1 MHLQFFRKYCKKRI
15 KRRVI
20 WLCHEWRV
28 LVALDRFMAA
38 RSIQDDRNG
47 RGKGAF
53 CPVYGGSNISQR
65 DTRSRWG
72 RDLVNSLILNEILPD
87 YETSLQC
94 CRKGL
99 SVTLLST
106 GAASSSRSTWVK
118 PDKFGPP
125 LPSPLW
131 PLLLDTC
138 GQWLGT
144 LGSYWWSWW
153 HFYILWDLYFEWIY
167 QRVCSHCCCQ
177 CLLTCRCCCCKF
189 LTVDF
194 CTLFIWVKV
203 WDSGWSI
210 YTYAKQISDS
220 GAFFDPKLIMIMK
233 WFGKL

>member
-1 MHLQFFRKYCKKRI
+1 MKGGLSDCAMSEEFWWLLIVLWLLDPSRMIGMAVGKALFVQFM
-15 KRRVI
+15 
-20 WLCHEWRV
+20 E
-28 LVALDRFMAA
+28 AA
-38 RSIQDDRNG
+38 
-47 RGKGAF
+47 
-53 CPVYGGSNISQR
+53 ISAR
-65 DTRSRWG
+65 
-72 RDLVNSLILNEILPD
+72 EILDPD
-87 YETSLQC
+87 GEETSSTLSFSTRYYQTMSTSLQC